1 MDADMAGAMGP
12 DYERNVLVW
21 IDRLRR
27 FAFMAGVKWW
37 LARDRDGDSIAS

>member
-1 MDADMAGAMGP
+1 MDADMARAVGH
-12 DYERNVLVW
+12 DYERNVLLW

-27 FAFMAGVKWW
+27 FAFTARAKCW